1 MNSQKNW
8 QENLTFRELLHEKRR
23 HHVKENDAGQLAE
36 IGKTAGKRKIQ
47 GKTQHV
53 LCLCRAL
60 KAITKFT
67 HCAAAQQQIAIT
79 KQRKKVHSPV
89 CVVSVSRFY
98 VFMC

>member
-8 QENLTFRELLHEKRR
+8 QENLTFRELLHEKQR

-53 LCLCRAL
+53 CVFFSRAQNNYKIHTL
-60 KAITKFT
+60 RGGPATN
-67 HCAAAQQQIAIT
+67 
-79 KQRKKVHSPV
+79 
-89 CVVSVSRFY
+89 
-98 VFMC
+98 